1 MGGREGFVSAREE
14 KKNKIPQKIYSVPKV
29 GNESGH

>member
-1 MGGREGFVSAREE
+1 MGWREGFVSAREE
-14 KKNKIPQKIYSVPKV
+14 KNKIPQKIYSVPKV